1 MARIR
6 KNDSVIVIAG
16 KDKGK
21 VGRVIRVLPEEGRV
35 YVEKVNIVKR
45 HTRPSQ
51 KNPQGGIVEK
61 EMSIHLSNV
70 MPLDPKTGKG
80 TRVGNKILADGSKVR
95 VSKKSGETLEAK

>member
-6 KNDSVIVIAG
+6 KNDSVIVITG

-35 YVEKVNIVKR
+35 YVEKVNVVKR